1 MVCGYEKY
9 HIIWYSYYRMSNIFG
24 VAEPP
29 TYAAPAA
36 EELFTD
42 SDRDDEKAPA
52 AEEKAP
58 EAEEKSEGT
67 TPIPKVN
74 FFSRLSTYFFFVGQY
89 CELSSI
95 SS

>member
-1 MVCGYEKY
+1 M
-9 HIIWYSYYRMSNIFG
+9 INIFG

-36 EELFTD
+36 EELFTN
-42 SDRDDEKAPA
+42 SDFDDEKAPA

-67 TPIPKVN
+67 TPIPKVI
-74 FFSRLSTYFFFVGQY
+74 FFSPVCRLIFF
-89 CELSSI
+89 CRTTL
-95 SS
+95 

>member
-1 MVCGYEKY
+1 
-9 HIIWYSYYRMSNIFG
+9 MSNIFG

-42 SDRDDEKAPA
+42 SDFDDEKAPA

-58 EAEEKSEGT
+58 EAEEKSEGR
-67 TPIPKVN
+67 PL
-74 FFSRLSTYFFFVGQY
+74 FLR
-89 CELSSI
+89 
-95 SS
+95 